1 MAKLNLMNFDAR
13 VREVFENNSDKLFAF
28 NKLMLDTYNGT
39 LEADITIKEANEQIR
54 AMFKKVIGVGE
65 NATKADVRKAIK
77 RNQQVLFDL
86 IEEVVP
92 NLLQTSWQDNPFFNE
107 FVETRNLDIGD
118 QATFYTEDETI
129 LTVSKVSGNHW
140 DLDRQRLGKGASYSV
155 ATSWYGIAVYSEYE
169 RLLTGAEDFS
179 TFVNKLFE
187 AVDRYVN
194 ESIYQAMIAAAEQLP
209 GGATGAGQWVKT
221 GDLTEATKEVFVQLI
236 EDVQMA
242 TGMDVV
248 IMGTKTALSK
258 LEGMQDINWI
268 SEDMKV
274 ARNTTGRIGYW
285 EGIRLVE
292 IKQGFRLNDTTARLV
307 DDKQLLIMPVG
318 DNKFIKVINE
328 GNPEM
333 RQVNDN
339 TVNQDMTY
347 DYRYMFKMGVG
358 VQIGLLF
365 GVYNIAA

>member
-1 MAKLNLMNFDAR
+1 MAKLINFDAN
-13 VREVFENNSDKLFAF
+13 VREVFENDESKMRAF
-28 NKLMLDTYNGT
+28 YKLMQDVANNN
-39 LEADITIKEANEQIR
+39 LEDGISMKEANDKIVS
-54 AMFKKVIGVGE
+54 MFNKVLGLDE
-65 NATKADVRKAIK
+65 NSSKSDIRKAIR
-77 RNQQVLFDL
+77 RNQNVLFDL

-92 NLLQTSWQDNPFFNE
+92 NLLRTGWQENPFFNE

-118 QATFYTEDETI
+118 KAVFYTEDETI

-140 DLDRQRLGKGASYSV
+140 DIDRQRLGKGASYSV
-155 ATSWYGIAVYSEYE
+155 ETSWYGIAVYSEYE
-169 RLLTGAEDFS
+169 RLLTGAEDFA
-179 TFVNKLFE
+179 TFVTKLYE
-187 AVDRYVN
+187 AVDKFVN
-194 ESIYQAMIAAAEQLP
+194 ESIYQAMISAAEQLP
-209 GGATGAGQWVKT
+209 GGATGSGQWVKT
-221 GDLTEATKEVFVQLI
+221 GDLTAATKEVFMQLI

-258 LEGMQDINWI
+258 LEGIQDIQWV

-274 ARNTTGRIGYW
+274 QRNTTGRIGYF
-285 EGIRLVE
+285 EGVRLVE
-292 IKQGFRLNDTTARLV
+292 IRQGFRLNDTQNRLV

-339 TVNQDMTY
+339 TANQDMTY
-347 DYRYMFKMGVG
+347 DYRYMFKLGVG

>member
-1 MAKLNLMNFDAR
+1 MANLMNFDAR

>member
-1 MAKLNLMNFDAR
+1 MAKLINFSAM
-13 VREVFENNSDKLFAF
+13 VRDVFENEEEKLSAF
-28 NKLMLDTYNGT
+28 NKLMFDIANGNE
-39 LEADITIKEANEQIR
+39 LEGGLTVKEGSDKIVS
-54 AMFKKVIGVGE
+54 MFKKIIGVNE
-65 NATKADVRKAIK
+65 KSTKAEIRKAIK

-92 NLLQTSWQDNPFFNE
+92 NLLQTGWQENPFFNE
-107 FVETRNLDIGD
+107 YVEVRNLDIGD
-118 QATFYTEDETI
+118 QAVFYTEDETI
-129 LTVSKVSGNHW
+129 LSVSKVSGNHW
-140 DLDRQRLGKGASYSV
+140 DIDRQRLGKGASFSV
-155 ATSWYGIAVYSEYE
+155 ETSWYGIAVYSEYE
-169 RLLTGAEDFS
+169 RLLTGAEDFA
-179 TFVNKLFE
+179 TFVSKLYE
-187 AVDRYVN
+187 AVDRFVN
-194 ESIYQAMIAAAEQLP
+194 ESIYQAMLSAAAQLP
-209 GGATGAGQWVKT
+209 GGATGSGQWVKT
-221 GDLTEATKEVFVQLI
+221 GPLDMNTKETFVQLI

-242 TGMDVV
+242 TGMEVV

-258 LEGMQDINWI
+258 LEGMQDINWV

-274 ARNTTGRIGYW
+274 QRNTTGRIGYW

-292 IKQGFRLNDTTARLV
+292 IKQGFRLNDTTNRLV
-307 DDKQLLIMPVG
+307 DDKELFIMPVG

-347 DYRYMFKMGVG
+347 DYRYMWKMGVG

-365 GVYNIAA
+365 GVYKIAA

>member
-1 MAKLNLMNFDAR
+1 MKLMSFNAH
-13 VREVFENNSDKLFAF
+13 VREVFENDESKFANF
-28 NKLMLDTYNGT
+28 SKLMIDTAFGQFEEGIN
-39 LEADITIKEANEQIR
+39 AKEANEKIVAKFKQI
-54 AMFKKVIGVGE
+54 IGVDE
-65 NATKADVRKAIK
+65 KSTKAEIRKAIR

-92 NLLQTSWQDNPFFNE
+92 NLLQTGWQDNPFFNE
-107 FVETRNLDIGD
+107 FVETRNIDIGD
-118 QATFYTEDETI
+118 QNVFYTEDETL

-140 DLDRQRLGKGASYSV
+140 DIDRQRLGKGASYSV
-155 ATSWYGIAVYSEYE
+155 ETSWYGIAVYSEYE
-169 RLLTGAEDFS
+169 RLLTGAEDFA
-179 TFVNKLFE
+179 TFVTKLYE

-194 ESIYQAMIAAAEQLP
+194 ESIYQAMLSASAQLP
-209 GGATGAGQWVKT
+209 GGATGSGQWVKT
-221 GDLTEATKEVFVQLI
+221 GALTAAEKQVFMQLI

-242 TGMDVV
+242 TGMEVV
-248 IMGTKTALSK
+248 IMGTKTALSR
-258 LEGMQDINWI
+258 LEGMQDIQWV

-274 ARNTTGRIGYW
+274 QRNTTGRIGYF

-292 IKQGFRLNDTTARLV
+292 IKQGFRLNDTTQYLV
-307 DDKQLLIMPVG
+307 DDKQLFLMPVG
-318 DNKFIKVINE
+318 DNRFIKVVNE
-328 GNPEM
+328 GQPEM

-339 TVNQDMTY
+339 TTNQDMTY

>member
-1 MAKLNLMNFDAR
+1 MARLINFDAN
-13 VREVFENNSDKLFAF
+13 VREVFENDESKMRAF
-28 NKLMLDTYNGT
+28 YKLMQDVANNN
-39 LEADITIKEANEQIR
+39 LEDGITMKEANDKIVS
-54 AMFKKVIGVGE
+54 MFNKVLGLDETSSKSDI
-65 NATKADVRKAIK
+65 RKAIR
-77 RNQQVLFDL
+77 RNQNVLFDL

-92 NLLQTSWQDNPFFNE
+92 NLLRTGWQENPFFNE
-107 FVETRNLDIGD
+107 FVETRHLDIGD
-118 QATFYTEDETI
+118 KAVFYTEDETI

-140 DLDRQRLGKGASYSV
+140 DIDRQRLGKGASYSV
-155 ATSWYGIAVYSEYE
+155 ETSWYGIAVYSEYE
-169 RLLTGAEDFS
+169 RLLTGAEDFA
-179 TFVNKLFE
+179 TFVTKLYE
-187 AVDRYVN
+187 AVDKFVN
-194 ESIYQAMIAAAEQLP
+194 ESIYQAMISAAEQLP
-209 GGATGAGQWVKT
+209 GGATGSGQWVKT
-221 GDLTEATKEVFVQLI
+221 GDLTSATKEVFVQLI

-258 LEGMQDINWI
+258 LEGVQDINWV

-274 ARNTTGRIGYW
+274 QRNTTGRIGYW

-292 IKQGFRLNDTTARLV
+292 IKQGFRLNDTQNRLV

>member
-1 MAKLNLMNFDAR
+1 MSKLNIMNFDAK
-13 VREVFENNSDKLFAF
+13 VREVFENDEQKLHAF
-28 NKLMLDTYNGT
+28 SKLMLDTANCNFEEG
-39 LEADITIKEANEQIR
+39 INSKEASEKIV
-54 AMFKKVIGVGE
+54 AMFKKVIGVNE
-65 NATKADVRKAIK
+65 NSTKAEIRKAIK

-92 NLLQTSWQDNPFFNE
+92 NLLQTGWQENPFFNE
-107 FVETRNLDIGD
+107 FVDIKNIDIGD
-118 QATFYTEDETI
+118 QNMFYTEDETI

-140 DLDRQRLGKGASYSV
+140 DIDRQRLGKGSSFSV
-155 ATSWYGIAVYSEYE
+155 ETSWYGIAVYSEYE
-169 RLLTGAEDFS
+169 RLLTGAEDFA
-179 TFVNKLFE
+179 TFVKKLYE

-194 ESIYQAMIAAAEQLP
+194 ESIYQAMISAAEQLP
-209 GGATGAGQWVKT
+209 GGATGSGQWVKT
-221 GDLTEATKEVFVQLI
+221 GALDMAEKEVFLQLI

-242 TGMDVV
+242 TGMEVV

-258 LEGMQDINWI
+258 LENMQDINWV

-274 ARNTTGRIGYW
+274 QRNTTGKIGYW

-292 IKQGFRLNDTTARLV
+292 IKQGFRLNDTSARLV

-318 DNKFIKVINE
+318 DNKFIKMVNE
-328 GNPEM
+328 GQPEM

-339 TVNQDMTY
+339 TVNLDMTY
-347 DYRYMFKMGVG
+347 DYRYMWKFGVA

-365 GVYNIAA
+365 GVYNIVA

>member
-1 MAKLNLMNFDAR
+1 MAKFINFDAH
-13 VREVFENNSDKLFAF
+13 VREVFENNEEKFAGF
-28 NKLMLDTYNGT
+28 TKLMIDTASGDFEEGVT
-39 LEADITIKEANEQIR
+39 LKEAN
-54 AMFKKVIGVGE
+54 KKIVDKFNKIIGVDE
-65 NATKADVRKAIK
+65 KSTKADIRRAI
-77 RNQQVLFDL
+77 RRHQQVLFDL

-92 NLLQTSWQDNPFFNE
+92 NLLKTGWQENPFFNE
-107 FVETRNLDIGD
+107 YVETRNIDIGD
-118 QATFYTEDETI
+118 QNVFYTEDDTL

-140 DLDRQRLGKGASYSV
+140 DIDRQRLGKGASYSV
-155 ATSWYGIAVYSEYE
+155 TTSWYGIAVYSEYE
-169 RLLTGAEDFS
+169 RLLTGAEDFA
-179 TFVNKLFE
+179 TFVTKLYE
-187 AVDRYVN
+187 AVDRFVN
-194 ESIYQAMIAAAEQLP
+194 ESIYQAMLSAAAQLP
-209 GGATGAGQWVKT
+209 GGAGGSGQWVKT
-221 GDLTEATKEVFVQLI
+221 GSLTAAEKTVFMQLI

-242 TGMDVV
+242 TGMEVV

-258 LEGMQDINWI
+258 LEGMQNIDWV

-274 ARNTTGRIGYW
+274 QRNTTGRIGYF

-292 IKQGFRLNDTTARLV
+292 LKQGFRLNDTTQYLI
-307 DDKQLLIMPVG
+307 DDKQLFIMPVG
-318 DNKFIKVINE
+318 DNKFIKVVNE
-328 GNPEM
+328 GQPEM

>member
-1 MAKLNLMNFDAR
+1 MLNIMNFDAQ
-13 VREVFENNSDKLFAF
+13 VREVFENDEQKLNAF
-28 NKLMLDTYNGT
+28 NKLMLDTANGNF
-39 LEADITIKEANEQIR
+39 EEGITAKDAN
-54 AMFKKVIGVGE
+54 AKLVSMFKKVIGVNE
-65 NATKADVRKAIK
+65 NSTKAEVRKAIK

-92 NLLQTSWQDNPFFNE
+92 NLLQTGWQENPFFNE
-107 FVETRNLDIGD
+107 YVETRNLDIGD
-118 QATFYTEDETI
+118 SAVFYTEDDTI

-140 DLDRQRLGKGASYSV
+140 DIDRKRLGKGASFSV
-155 ATSWYGIAVYSEYE
+155 ETSWYGIAVYSEYE

-179 TFVNKLFE
+179 TFVTKLYE
-187 AVDRYVN
+187 AVDRFVN
-194 ESIYQAMIAAAEQLP
+194 ESIYQAMISAAEKLP
-209 GGATGAGQWVKT
+209 GGTDGSGQWVKT
-221 GDLTEATKEVFVQLI
+221 GDLNETTKETFMQLI

-258 LEGMQDINWI
+258 LEGMQNIDWV

-274 ARNTTGRIGYW
+274 QRNTTGRIGYF
-285 EGIRLVE
+285 EGVRLVE
-292 IKQGFRLNDTTARLV
+292 LKQGFRLNDTTNKLV

-318 DNKFIKVINE
+318 NNKFIKVINE

-347 DYRYMFKMGVG
+347 DYRYMFKLGVG
-358 VQIGLLF
+358 VQIGLMF
-365 GVYNIAA
+365 GVWNIAA